1 MTRSPLRWLLLVV
14 GALVIASGVALRL
27 DRRLSLR
34 GEYREARAIYNDG
47 VAALEKRELEAA
59 EKLLLEAR
67 SKAGVDPE
75 LRFGAA
81 FNLGVAFAAHADKVK
96 AEDTARALDLAGQAL
111 SWFGDALRQRPG
123 DADAKQNQRI
133 LRARVQALSDEL
145 RKAEGKLEARI
156 DAVIGEQRGV
166 LDGARAAWLEIR
178 KAGGADPLAQQ
189 PRLVSLADA
198 ERAIVAEVGAI
209 SDVAADE
216 IDAIGKK
223 PEEQRTDQEKVRVI
237 QLRGVDIYL
246 LEARARIAE
255 ARRKLQELAT
265 EDALGRAEAAMV
277 ALKRAREQLL
287 DPITV
292 MRHVARDELEL
303 VQDTVAAGGGRGLE
317 LGATAPA
324 DPAAPRTEAV
334 SPWLEPAVLAE
345 RQGSL
350 RDRLEEVRA
359 RLDAAVA
366 APAQPPAE
374 GAGEP
379 PAPSPEQAKLLERVK
394 LALPFVTA
402 AVSAMD
408 AARRALADRQLGPA
422 LGKEREALE
431 ALARAIEEFADLKQ
445 TIELAHGEQELIS
458 ALLSPEGARLPAEE
472 RGKQT
477 REALARNA
485 GRAERLK
492 DLIAEAVAQLAA
504 QAAQV
509 QQAAQQAQAGAGSA
523 AGAGAG
529 SAAPDPAAQ
538 AEAATQ
544 QLEAEQQKLARAEEL
559 RGQYRTA
566 LAELEKGLAAGQDP
580 AKPAADARQHIAEL
594 RKLFFSVIEHL
605 EQLIRDQG
613 DTRDRTSEAHGADP
627 LSREARLPELIG
639 REEQHGAMAKAI
651 TDALAAQADA
661 AAKQPPPQGA
671 PDGKTLSAAAD
682 EVRHAQRAM
691 TDAVAAVIRVRDA
704 RTSSES
710 LEPALKS
717 QGTAIEH
724 LENAL
729 KLLQPP
735 KQRQQQQDPQQDQQ
749 QQQEQQQQQQQQ
761 QQQRGGQA
769 ARDQD
774 AQQQKKRRERESS
787 REPIEKDW

>member
-1 MTRSPLRWLLLVV
+1 
-14 GALVIASGVALRL
+14 GA
-27 DRRLSLR
+27 
-34 GEYREARAIYNDG
+34 
-47 VAALEKRELEAA
+47 
-59 EKLLLEAR
+59 
-67 SKAGVDPE
+67 
-75 LRFGAA
+75 GAA
-81 FNLGVAFAAHADKVK
+81 
-96 AEDTARALDLAGQAL
+96 ARPAG
-111 SWFGDALRQRPG
+111 
-123 DADAKQNQRI
+123 
-133 LRARVQALSDEL
+133 
-145 RKAEGKLEARI
+145 
-156 DAVIGEQRGV
+156 
-166 LDGARAAWLEIR
+166 
-178 KAGGADPLAQQ
+178 
-189 PRLVSLADA
+189 
-198 ERAIVAEVGAI
+198 
-209 SDVAADE
+209 
-216 IDAIGKK
+216 
-223 PEEQRTDQEKVRVI
+223 
-237 QLRGVDIYL
+237 
-246 LEARARIAE
+246 
-255 ARRKLQELAT
+255 
-265 EDALGRAEAAMV
+265 
-277 ALKRAREQLL
+277 
-287 DPITV
+287 
-292 MRHVARDELEL
+292 
-303 VQDTVAAGGGRGLE
+303 
-317 LGATAPA
+317 AP
-324 DPAAPRTEAV
+324 DPAAPRPEAV

-345 RQGSL
+345 RQGGL
-350 RDRLEEVRA
+350 RDRLEEVRT

-366 APAQPPAE
+366 APAE
-374 GAGEP
+374 GASAPADGGAKP
-379 PAPSPEQAKLLERVK
+379 PEPSPEQAKVLERVK

-408 AARRALADRQLGPA
+408 AARRALAEQQLGPA
-422 LGKEREALE
+422 LGKEREALD

-445 TIELAHGEQELIS
+445 TIELAYGDQELIS
-458 ALLSPEGARLPAEE
+458 ALLSPEGAALPAEE

-477 REALARNA
+477 REALTRNA

-492 DLIAEAVAQLAA
+492 DRIAEAVAQLAA
-504 QAAQV
+504 QAAQA
-509 QQAAQQAQAGAGSA
+509 QQAAQQAQAQAGSGSA

-529 SAAPDPAAQ
+529 PGAGSAAGPGAGSGAGSAAGSAAPAPAAE
-538 AEAATQ
+538 AEAAKQ

-580 AKPAADARQHIAEL
+580 AKPAADARQQITEL

-661 AAKQPPPQGA
+661 AAKQPPQQGA
-671 PDGKTLSAAAD
+671 PDGKTLSAAAE
-682 EVRHAQRAM
+682 EVRQAQRAM
-691 TDAVAAVIRVRDA
+691 TDAVAAVVRVRDA

-735 KQRQQQQDPQQDQQ
+735 KQQQQQQDQQQQDQQ
-749 QQQEQQQQQQQQ
+749 QQQQQQQQDQQQ

-787 REPIEKDW
+787 RDPVEKDW